1 MARPK
6 NRRNGFGD
14 LDSIGKIPM
23 SELREKWKDFE
34 GTRLDKSIN
43 KPIFLTNTIREKYRL
58 KAENEGDNGG

>member
-6 NRRNGFGD
+6 NKRNGYGD

-34 GTRLDKSIN
+34 GTRLEKSIN
-43 KPIFLTNTIREKYRL
+43 KPIFLTSTIREKYRM
-58 KAENEGDNGG
+58 KEESEPENGG